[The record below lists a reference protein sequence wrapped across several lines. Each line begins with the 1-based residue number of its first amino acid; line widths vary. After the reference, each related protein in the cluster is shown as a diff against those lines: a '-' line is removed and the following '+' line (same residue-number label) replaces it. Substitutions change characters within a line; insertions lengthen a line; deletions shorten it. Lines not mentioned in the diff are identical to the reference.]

1 MELGE
6 EGRELSTAFEEVAV
20 VEEVEVAEDG
30 GDEAALI
37 DELGGGKHLNEVH
50 DDGLAGEPTTE
61 VEEPANEEPAA
72 EDEKKAEAPEV
83 EPVE

>member
-1 MELGE
+1 MEVSE

-37 DELGGGKHLNEVH
+37 DELGGGKHLNEAHDV
-50 DDGLAGEPTTE
+50 DDGLAEQTT
-61 VEEPANEEPAA
+61 EEPANDEPAA
-72 EDEKKAEAPEV
+72 EDEKKLKRPR
-83 EPVE
+83 